1 MLSDLGKRIN
11 HLFEIL
17 NDTITPWILGALAV
31 LASLTLGI
39 AAQSWRDMKRSP
51 YFFMRRQA
59 EKRLQSYLSAGSFLV
74 VAMVITGL
82 YAWQTPDDPTP
93 RVAILA
99 NTKPPEAEVIKLVE
113 EVPPVANSAA
123 IELELLA
130 QADTAVADTL
140 STAAQPFGLGGDGL
154 PFTAVTPELPAEFD
168 KFEPTA
174 ELKENTRLGTLS
186 FSTEIDSEYQPV
198 NARTIFPEGSY
209 TLYATFSY
217 EDMADGMEWAWV
229 WRRNGE
235 VVEGGN
241 ELWAYGE
248 DGPGY
253 IFLNPVEG
261 FQNGEYTLEVWVNG
275 ELLTQGRV
283 MMNSAAVTAGN

>member
-1 MLSDLGKRIN
+1 M
-11 HLFEIL
+11 FEIL

-31 LASLTLGI
+31 LASLTLGV
-39 AAQSWRDMKRSP
+39 AAQSWRDIKRSP

-59 EKRLQSYLSAGSFLV
+59 EKRLQSYLSAGLLLV

-93 RVAILA
+93 RAAILA

-113 EVPPVANSAA
+113 DVPVTNTAA
-123 IELELLA
+123 IELELLT
-130 QADTAVADTL
+130 QDTAVVGTL
-140 STAAQPFGLGGDGL
+140 STAAQPFGLDGTL

-168 KFEPTA
+168 KYEPTA
-174 ELKENTRLGTLS
+174 ELRENTHLGAPL
-186 FSTEIDSEYQPV
+186 FSTEIDSEYQSI
-198 NARTIFPEGSY
+198 NARTLFPEGRY

-217 EDMADGMEWAWV
+217 EGMADGMEWAWV

-253 IFLNPVEG
+253 IFLNPDEG
-261 FQNGEYTLEVWVNG
+261 FQNGEYTLEIWVNG
-275 ELLTQGRV
+275 ELLTQGQV